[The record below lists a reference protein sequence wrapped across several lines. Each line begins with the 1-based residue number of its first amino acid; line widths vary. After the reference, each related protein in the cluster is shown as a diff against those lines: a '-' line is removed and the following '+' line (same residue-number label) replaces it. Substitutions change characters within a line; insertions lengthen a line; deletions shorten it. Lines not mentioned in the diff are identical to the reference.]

1 MQELN
6 EGSAAAD
13 WDSAPD
19 KTDALPEAGAAPDK
33 PPAAA
38 TLVTQIAAALTA
50 PISSLFLIVVSSRS
64 LGA

>member
-13 WDSAPD
+13 WSSAPSA
-19 KTDALPEAGAAPDK
+19 TTNAPLEGVLPDN

-38 TLVTQIAAALTA
+38 TLVTQIAAAPTA

>member
-13 WDSAPD
+13 WDSAPSA
-19 KTDALPEAGAAPDK
+19 TTNAPFEEAPPVK

-38 TLVTQIAAALTA
+38 TLVTQTAAALTA